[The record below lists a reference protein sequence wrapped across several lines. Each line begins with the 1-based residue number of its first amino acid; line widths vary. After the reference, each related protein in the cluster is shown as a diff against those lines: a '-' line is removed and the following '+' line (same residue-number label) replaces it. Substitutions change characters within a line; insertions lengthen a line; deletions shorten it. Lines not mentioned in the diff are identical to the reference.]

1 MFSSP
6 KNPTKLFQFVDNQS
20 SSMKSATEMK
30 NEIGS
35 NNAIQIFDAYF
46 RFFNILAGCPYYFRL
61 DSFNQIECVAP
72 VIAVVSSFFI
82 YAILC
87 YNYDL

>member
-1 MFSSP
+1 MLLSP
-6 KNPTKLFQFVDNQS
+6 KNPTKLFRFVETQGFN
-20 SSMKSATEMK
+20 MKSATEMK
-30 NEIGS
+30 NQIGS
-35 NNAIQIFDAYF
+35 NNAIKIFDAYF

-72 VIAVVSSFFI
+72 VIAVVSSFFV